1 MKLPIYQLDVFTEKQ
16 FHGNP
21 AAVIPLETWLPE
33 ETMQK
38 IASENSLYETVFFV
52 KNESAYDIRWFTPR
66 KESDLCGHATLAA
79 AFVILNY
86 IGDIEDHVVFHS
98 KSGDIEVWHEDG
110 LYSMNFPKLEITR
123 CEMPYELVLGLGK
136 LPKATYKS
144 RDYLLVYD
152 DEDQILDLDPDLEEL
167 QYVQTSGIIVTAK
180 GVDCDYVLRYFAPSM
195 GLNED
200 PAAGSA
206 QCTLVPYWAEVLGKS
221 EFVVKQLSRR
231 GGTIYCKD
239 LGDKVQISGK
249 VMTYL
254 EGHINI

>member
-1 MKLPIYQLDVFTEKQ
+1 MKLPIYQLDVFAENQ

-21 AAVIPLETWLPE
+21 AAVIPLEQWIPE

-38 IASENSLYETVFFV
+38 IASENSLYETAFFV
-52 KNESAYDIRWFTPR
+52 KNGDFYDLRWFTPQ

-79 AFVILNY
+79 AFVVLNHY
-86 IGDIEDHVVFHS
+86 ANLEDRVKFHTSGGDF
-98 KSGDIEVWHEDG
+98 EVWHENG
-110 LYSMNFPKLEITR
+110 LYAMNFPKLEIQR

-136 LPKATYKS
+136 LPKASYTA
-144 RDYLLVYD
+144 RDYMLVYD
-152 DEDQILDLDPDLEEL
+152 DEDQILNLDPDIDEL
-167 QYVQTSGIIVTAK
+167 RNVQTCGVIVTAK
-180 GVDCDYVLRYFAPSM
+180 GVDCDYVLRYFAPLM

-206 QCTLVPYWAEVLGKS
+206 QCMLVPYWSEVLNKK

-239 LGDKVQISGK
+239 LGDSVQISGK
-249 VMTYL
+249 VMIYL
-254 EGHINI
+254 EGSIYI

>member
-38 IASENSLYETVFFV
+38 IASENSLYETAFFV
-52 KNESAYDIRWFTPR
+52 KENDAYNIRWFTPR

-79 AFVILNY
+79 AYVILNH
-86 IGDIEDHVVFHS
+86 IGKLDDRVKFHS
-98 KSGDIEVWHEDG
+98 SSGEIEVWQENG
-110 LYSMNFPKLEITR
+110 LYSMNFPKLEIQR

-152 DEDQILDLDPDLEEL
+152 DQDQILGLDPDLEEL

-180 GVDCDYVLRYFAPSM
+180 GEDCDYVLRYFAPSM

-206 QCTLVPYWAEVLGKS
+206 QCTLVPYWAEVLGKT

-249 VMTYL
+249 IMTFL
-254 EGHINI
+254 EGNIYI

>member
-1 MKLPIYQLDVFTEKQ
+1 MRLPIYQLDVFTENQ

-21 AAVIPLETWLPE
+21 AAVIPLETWLSDE
-33 ETMQK
+33 LMQK
-38 IASENSLYETVFFV
+38 IASENSLYETAFFV
-52 KNESAYDIRWFTPR
+52 KDGDAYSIRWFTPR

-79 AFVILNY
+79 AYVILNY
-86 IGDIEDHVVFHS
+86 MGTLEDRVKFHS
-98 KSGDIEVWHEDG
+98 STGDIEVWHENG
-110 LYSMNFPKLEITR
+110 LYAMNFPKQEIQR

-136 LPKATYKS
+136 LPKASYKS

-152 DEDQILDLDPDLEEL
+152 DQDQILGLDPDLEEL
-167 QYVQTSGIIVTAK
+167 QHVQTSGIIVTAK
-180 GVDCDYVLRYFAPSM
+180 GEDCDYVLRYFAPSM

-200 PAAGSA
+200 PAAGSP
-206 QCTLVPYWAEVLGKS
+206 QCTLVPYWAEALGKK

-239 LGDKVQISGK
+239 LGDKVEISGK

-254 EGHINI
+254 EGFINV